1 VRLVVV
7 VAAEKRLLVFL
18 SWCHHLSL
26 LSLQLNLESAKKN
39 NNEKKKKPSLVLAG
53 LAFSFSLGVLLQI
66 LVRRQRLE
74 ALERNT
80 RRFRFRNLKTH
91 HRKPEKKPRKLQLL
105 KACSLWHN
113 WWPLLTAFAYVL
125 VPMPMLFF
133 GPSDGGSVFFSSAN
147 AGDAGGG
154 WGDAGKFLT
163 GFSAVGCVAV
173 PSVLHH
179 AGLIAAGALGLQ
191 LAAVAVLGGT
201 LAAAEWVSAQ
211 DRGGFYY

>member
-1 VRLVVV
+1 
-7 VAAEKRLLVFL
+7 
-18 SWCHHLSL
+18 
-26 LSLQLNLESAKKN
+26 
-39 NNEKKKKPSLVLAG
+39 
-53 LAFSFSLGVLLQI
+53 VLLQI

-80 RRFRFRNLKTH
+80 RRFRFRNFKTH

-179 AGLIAAGALGLQ
+179 AGLIAGGALGLQ

>member
-1 VRLVVV
+1 M
-7 VAAEKRLLVFL
+7 KKK
-18 SWCHHLSL
+18 SL
-26 LSLQLNLESAKKN
+26 
-39 NNEKKKKPSLVLAG
+39 EKKKK
-53 LAFSFSLGVLLQI
+53 
-66 LVRRQRLE
+66 
-74 ALERNT
+74 
-80 RRFRFRNLKTH
+80 
-91 HRKPEKKPRKLQLL
+91 KKFFLP

-133 GPSDGGSVFFSSAN
+133 GPADGGGSVFFAAN
-147 AGDAGGG
+147 GGDTGGG

-179 AGLIAAGALGLQ
+179 AGLIAGGALALQ
-191 LAAVAVLGGT
+191 LAAVLVLGGT